1 MKPQTPGMGFFY
13 ALMMEETGKLYLIA
27 GPVYSNFQGPGRLLV
42 ESVYRKLE
50 KPGFGQ
56 NLYTQK
62 SGPRQIPGPGRI
74 QKARKAW
81 TRAEPVYS
89 NFQGPGRS
97 LVNSVYN
104 MLENPGLGQ
113 NLYTQIF
120 RIQAGSWSKAYTE
133 SSKSLDPGRISILKF
148 SGPRQALVLGRI
160 QDTRKNWVWAESV
173 YSNFPGSCRFLF
185 WGVYRM
191 LEKPGPGR
199 NLYTQ
204 IFRAQ

>member
-89 NFQGPGRS
+89 NFQGSGRFLARGVYRKIEKSGFRQDLYTQIFRAQPGFWPIAYTTSSKS
-97 LVNSVYN
+97 LG
-104 MLENPGLGQ
+104 PRQ
-113 NLYTQIF
+113 NQYTQIF
-120 RIQAGSWSKAYTE
+120 RIQAGSWSRAYTE
-133 SSKSLDPGRISILKF
+133 SSKSLDPG
-148 SGPRQALVLGRI
+148 Q
-160 QDTRKNWVWAESV
+160 
-173 YSNFPGSCRFLF
+173 
-185 WGVYRM
+185 
-191 LEKPGPGR
+191 

-204 IFRAQ
+204 IFRAQAGF